1 MTVGADWAK
10 SDAFWLMRNNAQL
23 SRFGRSFAFVKKGLR
38 FGAVKAM
45 PVDFATIDDPINRAA
60 LGCFN
65 ASKAENAELPYRLT
79 VSLIRCSEIDDAF
92 RDEWRA
98 LEDSSLNPNPYFA
111 HWFLEPAMRHL
122 DPAEE
127 VRIVALRRAEN
138 SMLVALAPFVFQ
150 KGYAK
155 LPLKHVCVWT
165 HAHCFNGAPLI
176 REGFSVAAYSALF
189 DWVDTRP
196 EDSVFIR
203 FAMLPF
209 DGETRNAID
218 EACALR
224 DRNFRVQDYYERAV
238 LTADNDFDTVVSSGR
253 SLKENE
259 NSSEETPHSDG
270 RSNVELTALPIE
282 KSDVLTDFISLENT
296 TWKNPDP
303 ESLPLEQS
311 TADALFFREAME
323 AGEKEGAVRCLAA
336 VTDGEQK
343 AMLFTMQLGSR
354 LSAFK
359 MAYDNAADGLTIRK
373 LLMETAAQQMPSS
386 SAGIFDSCARK
397 GHSVADDFW
406 SERLPIVQINIPT
419 KRTSDKILLRISAT
433 LEKIKLKVLR
443 AVSGKFG

>member
-1 MTVGADWAK
+1 MTVGTGGAK
-10 SDAFWLMRNNAQL
+10 SDAFWLMQNNARV

-38 FGAVKAM
+38 FGAAKAM

-60 LGCFN
+60 LGCFT
-65 ASKAENAELPYRLT
+65 ASKADDAELPYRLT
-79 VSLIRCSEIDDAF
+79 ASLIRCSEIDDAF

-98 LEDSSLNPNPYFA
+98 LEENSLNPNPYFA

-122 DPAEE
+122 DPMEE

-196 EDSVFIR
+196 EGSVFIR

-224 DRNFRVQDYYERAV
+224 GRSFRVQDYYERAV
-238 LTADNDFDTVVSSGR
+238 LTADNDFDTVVSLDK
-253 SLKENE
+253 SLKTKENL
-259 NSSEETPHSDG
+259 SEQKPLSNG
-270 RSNVELTALPIE
+270 RGNVELTTLPIE
-282 KSDVLTDFISLENT
+282 KSGVLTDFIRLENT
-296 TWKNPDP
+296 TWKNPYP

-311 TADALFFREAME
+311 TADAQFFSEVME
-323 AGEKEGAVRCLAA
+323 AGEKEGVARCLAA
-336 VTDGEQK
+336 TINGEQK
-343 AMLFTMQLGSR
+343 AMLFTMQLGSC

-359 MAYDNAADGLTIRK
+359 MAYDEAIDGQALRK
-373 LLMETAAQQMPSS
+373 LLMDNAAQQMPNNN
-386 SAGIFDSCARK
+386 AAFFDSCTRQ
-397 GHSVADDFW
+397 GHSIADDLW
-406 SERLPIVQINIPT
+406 SERLPVVQINIPT
-419 KRTSDKILLRISAT
+419 KRPSDKILLRISAT
-433 LEKIKLKVLR
+433 LEKLKVKVLR
-443 AVSGKFG
+443 TVSGKSA